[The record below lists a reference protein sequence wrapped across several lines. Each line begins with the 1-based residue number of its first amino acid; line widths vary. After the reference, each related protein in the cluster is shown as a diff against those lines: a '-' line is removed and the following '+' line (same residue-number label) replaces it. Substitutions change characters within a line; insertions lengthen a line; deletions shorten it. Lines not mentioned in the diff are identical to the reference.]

1 MQNTNNYKP
10 IISIVGFFF
19 NIKVIVENYIISHGK
34 TCISVMII
42 EWQFIY
48 LFYFIFDDGKYNDV
62 SQIWK
67 QGRKIKC
74 RYDHGDPSRVH
85 VFVEKFSVRQSV
97 LLKISA
103 LANCF

>member
-1 MQNTNNYKP
+1 MTINFLK
-10 IISIVGFFF
+10 FF
-19 NIKVIVENYIISHGK
+19 
-34 TCISVMII
+34 
-42 EWQFIY
+42 
-48 LFYFIFDDGKYNDV
+48 FDDGKYNDV

-103 LANCF
+103 LANCFYFSLGSAVF

>member
-1 MQNTNNYKP
+1 M
-10 IISIVGFFF
+10 
-19 NIKVIVENYIISHGK
+19 ENYIISDGK

-42 EWQFIY
+42 EFFI
-48 LFYFIFDDGKYNDV
+48 FFFFDDGKYNDV

-103 LANCF
+103 LANCFYFSLGSAVF